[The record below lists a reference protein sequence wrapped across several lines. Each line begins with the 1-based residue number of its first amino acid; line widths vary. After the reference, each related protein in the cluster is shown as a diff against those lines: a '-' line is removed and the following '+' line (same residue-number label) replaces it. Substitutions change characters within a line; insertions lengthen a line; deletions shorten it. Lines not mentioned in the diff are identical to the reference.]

1 MAGKRDY
8 YEVLGVAKEASED
21 DIKRAYRKLAMQFH
35 PDRNVGDENAAAQFK
50 EAAEAYDVL
59 GNADKR
65 QRYDRYGHA
74 GLNGSGMPNFN
85 DTQSIFDLFGDV
97 FGDIFGGGGRGGR
110 RGPRRGRHIEVE
122 MTLDLVEAHRGLDRS
137 FTIRRDEVCSEC
149 SGSGARSGT
158 QPATCRRCNGHGVV
172 FLNQGFFRLQQTCPG
187 CGGHGKIIADPCPKC
202 RGNGMVEAPR
212 DVTVN
217 VPAGVNTGDVIR
229 LAGEGEAGEPGAGRG
244 DLMVHIRV
252 REHALFQR
260 DGQNL
265 ICQVPVS
272 ISQAALGAEVEI
284 PSLDG
289 PLTLTI
295 ARGTQSGDVLRV
307 AKKGMPDPR
316 GGRHRGDL
324 LVQLIVEVPRSLTK
338 RQEELLREL
347 AELDR
352 KNVQPQQKSFFEKIK
367 NFFGGNERE
376 PAAGEAA
383 KKRA

>member
-8 YEVLGVAKEASED
+8 YEILGVIKEASDE
-21 DIKRAYRKLAMQFH
+21 DIKRAYRKLAMQYH
-35 PDRNVGDENAAAQFK
+35 PDRNVGDDEAAARFK

-59 GNADKR
+59 STPDKR

-74 GLNGSGMPNFN
+74 GLSGAGMPNFG
-85 DTQSIFDLFGDV
+85 DAQSIFDLFGDV
-97 FGDIFGGGGRGGR
+97 FGDIFGGGRGGGR
-110 RGPRRGRHIEVE
+110 RGPRRGRHVEVE
-122 MTLDLVEAHRGLDRS
+122 VALDLVEAYQGLKRN

-149 SGSGARSGT
+149 SGSGARAGT

-187 CGGHGKIIADPCPKC
+187 CGGQGKIIADPCSKC
-202 RGNGMVEAPR
+202 RGNGLVEMPR
-212 DVTVN
+212 EVEVS
-217 VPAGVNTGDVIR
+217 VPAGIGTGDVIR
-229 LAGEGEAGEPGAGRG
+229 VPGEGESGEPGAARG
-244 DLMVHIRV
+244 DLLVHVRV
-252 REHALFQR
+252 REHSLFQR
-260 DGQNL
+260 DGHNL
-265 ICQVPVS
+265 ICQVPIS
-272 ISQAALGAEVEI
+272 ISQAALGAEIEI

-289 PLTLTI
+289 ALPLKVVK
-295 ARGTQSGDVLRV
+295 ATQSGDVVRV
-307 AKKGMPDPR
+307 PRKGMPDPR

-324 LVQLIVEVPRSLTK
+324 LVQLVVEVPRSLTK

-367 NFFGGNERE
+367 NLFGKGEE
-376 PAAGEAA
+376 APADEGA